1 MLKLLGIAA
10 LVAAGPAAAIDT
22 PAPIA
27 PVISV
32 GQSAT
37 AAPAMA
43 TSVAVLTPAQA
54 KAAKANE
61 VVCKSNLETGP
72 LVKQHKQCL
81 TRKQWAY
88 VNDQH
93 EGFARKM
100 VQDNA
105 GLVGGPGQ

>member
-1 MLKLLGIAA
+1 VLKLLGIAA
-10 LVAAGPAAAIDT
+10 LVAAGPAAIDT

-43 TSVAVLTPAQA
+43 ASVAVLTPAQA

-61 VVCKSNLETGP
+61 VVCKSNLETGS
-72 LVKQHKQCL
+72 LVKQPKQCL

>member
-1 MLKLLGIAA
+1 VLKLLGIAA

-43 TSVAVLTPAQA
+43 ASVAVLTPAQA

-61 VVCKSNLETGP
+61 VVCKSNLETGS
-72 LVKQHKQCL
+72 LVKQHKRIHSATTIGRDFVL
-81 TRKQWAY
+81 R
-88 VNDQH
+88 
-93 EGFARKM
+93 AR
-100 VQDNA
+100 A
-105 GLVGGPGQ
+105 IRPLA